1 MRRTYFWGVLFIL
14 IGGGAVVKQFININ
28 LPTSTVIFS
37 AIFIFWGISI
47 LTGNYI
53 PHERYGHRHRY
64 RDRDQDPF
72 IKNQGRSYNLQG
84 KYDVIFSD
92 RTIDLTTLN
101 LPETNKNIK
110 IDTIFARSY
119 VKINPEIP
127 AIIKVNAVFAGAYL
141 PNKTNISFG
150 EYTYTTRGFKE
161 GSPYYYIKA
170 DVVFGQM
177 DIVEA

>member
-1 MRRTYFWGVLFIL
+1 MRRNY
-14 IGGGAVVKQFININ
+14 
-28 LPTSTVIFS
+28 
-37 AIFIFWGISI
+37 FWGISI
-47 LTGNYI
+47 LTGNYM
-53 PHERYGHRHRY
+53 PHEKHRHKAT
-64 RDRDQDPF
+64 DRGGDRQDDPF
-72 IKNQGRSYNLQG
+72 TKNQSKNYGVQE

-92 RTIDLTTLN
+92 RTIDLTTLD
-101 LPETNKNIK
+101 LPKENKRIK
-110 IDTIFARSY
+110 IDTIFGKSY

-127 AIIKVNAVFAGAYL
+127 ALVKANAVFAGAYL

-177 DIVEA
+177 DIVEI